1 MVVEECG
8 GSSGR
13 AKANGSFPTFAMI
26 SLLVGAET
34 VRELDLQE
42 LSKSI
47 LQDRQDL
54 ELGLELVLMEVC
66 IRSDRGN
73 YMSVPIK

>member
-1 MVVEECG
+1 MDEL
-8 GSSGR
+8 
-13 AKANGSFPTFAMI
+13 KANGSFPTFAMI